1 LERGD
6 VGFLAAHTEL
16 RAALAFGGLF
26 TLVTKHGLPPL
37 FFVRLSLTIIAE
49 RYPTAMIRAV

>member
-26 TLVTKHGLPPL
+26 TLVTKHGVPPL
-37 FFVRLSLTIIAE
+37 LLV
-49 RYPTAMIRAV
+49 V